1 MVQTLIASMNPV
13 RSGPVSRT
21 FIGAFIVSLM
31 TFPWTLVPVVASD
44 KLYLQVIA
52 RVNLGILVVGGFN
65 AFANA
70 VGRKYGT
77 TTRRALVVLTL
88 TQFHFLFYLSRPLP
102 NTFALSL
109 TLWAISRWVLRD
121 FKSFIFLIA
130 VTVVIFRFET
140 CLLFGWILLYEVFVM
155 KDLTITSI
163 LKIGIPSG
171 LVALVVTV
179 LFDSF
184 FWGRWVW
191 PEGDGLYL
199 NVYQNKSHEW
209 GTYPFLWYFYS
220 AVPRAMLCTVFFV
233 PFATKKCIKNF
244 LILPLLFI
252 LTYSLLPH
260 KELRFIMYVIPLLNV
275 CAANTVAIMVEKFEG
290 TRPCPESYLGN
301 KILKMLGQDVV
312 SDDEAEAA
320 DRERDHREREEEELR
335 QRRKANVKPPA
346 QYDAIVPSP
355 CTRQKRSTRNGMEAQ
370 LDESYSRITA
380 AVLEKHRGPG
390 DLSPSSKY
398 DVDEEPAALSCMF
411 VFVFIL
417 MGIHI
422 WCNVGFTLYASYAA
436 WNNYPGG
443 EAVSALNSHI
453 RSVDLKEM
461 RFRRRD
467 VGVYVTNLAAQTG
480 VTRFAEMDHVVYDK
494 SPSFEH
500 VANRTIFLKKGRG
513 FSKYVTHDFSQM
525 KVVYPILEKV
535 DVPFLQMY
543 CVSATATTA
552 SKGKK
557 TSNSGGIENVVCNF
571 GENARN
577 CKILKVVNQFTGVE
591 YVHTKNVVF
600 KTTPVLWIFRCQKS
614 GSVAHS

>member
-1 MVQTLIASMNPV
+1 M
-13 RSGPVSRT
+13 
-21 FIGAFIVSLM
+21 SLM
-31 TFPWTLVPVVASD
+31 TFPWTLIPVVASD
-44 KLYLQVIA
+44 KMYLQMIA
-52 RVNLGILVVGGFN
+52 RVNLALLVIGGFN
-65 AFANA
+65 SFANA
-70 VGRKYGT
+70 VGRKYGS
-77 TTRRALVVLTL
+77 TTRRALIVLTL
-88 TQFHFLFYLSRPLP
+88 TQFHFTFYVSRTLP
-102 NTFALSL
+102 NTFALGLSL
-109 TLWAISRWVLRD
+109 LAISKWILRD

-130 VTVVIFRFET
+130 VTAVIFRFET
-140 CLLFGWILLYEVFVM
+140 CLLFGWMLLYEVFVM
-155 KDLTITSI
+155 KELKIWTI

-171 LVALVVTV
+171 LLALAATV

-184 FWGRWVW
+184 MWGRWVW
-191 PEGDGLYL
+191 PEGDGLFF

-220 AVPRAMLCTVFFV
+220 GVPRAMLFSIFFV
-233 PFATKKCIKNF
+233 PFATKKCVKNF
-244 LILPLLFI
+244 LSLPLLFI
-252 LTYSLLPH
+252 LTYSFLPH

-290 TRPCPESYLGN
+290 TRPCPESYFGN
-301 KILKMLGQDVV
+301 VILKLLGRDVV
-312 SDDEAEAA
+312 SDEEAEAA
-320 DRERDHREREEEELR
+320 DREREQKEREEEEAR
-335 QRRKANVKPPA
+335 QRRLANATPPA

-355 CTRQKRSTRNGMEAQ
+355 GTRQRRCGRNGVEAQ

-390 DLSPSSKY
+390 DQNSASKY
-398 DVDEEPAALSCMF
+398 EGDDEPATLSCTF
-411 VFVFIL
+411 IVVFIL

-443 EAVSALNSHI
+443 DAVTILNNHI
-453 RSVDLKEM
+453 RTVDLKEM
-461 RFRRRD
+461 KYRRRD

-480 VTRFAEMDHVVYDK
+480 VTRFTEMDHVVYDK
-494 SPSFEH
+494 SPTFEH

-513 FSKYVTHDFSQM
+513 FNKYITHDFSHM
-525 KVVYPILEKV
+525 KVVYPILERV
-535 DVPFLQMY
+535 DVPFLQMH
-543 CVSATATTA
+543 CSSAVSP
-552 SKGKK
+552 KGKK
-557 TSNSGGIENVVCNF
+557 ASNSSGIENVVCNF

-614 GSVAHS
+614 GTPMYSQ